1 MGGAVTSGLF
11 IVFEGG
17 DGAGKTTQ
25 AELLANFLQERGET
39 VVMTRQP
46 GGTGT
51 GTKIRQIVLAAP
63 GGEPLSPRAEFLLF
77 AADKAQH
84 VAELVRPALG
94 RGEVVVCD
102 RYTDSSLAYQG
113 AGRVLSVAELA
124 ELLEWA
130 TDALVPDLTVL
141 LDVAP
146 EASVVAK
153 EGKDRIEIEGVEF
166 HERVRQGFLTLAR
179 RHPSRYLVL
188 NARDSRDQIAD
199 AVAARV
205 EKLLCAE

>member
-1 MGGAVTSGLF
+1 MTSGLF

-25 AELLANFLQERGET
+25 AELLAKFLQKRGET

-46 GGTGT
+46 GGTDT
-51 GTKIRQIVLAAP
+51 GAKIRQIVLAAP
-63 GGEPLSPRAEFLLF
+63 GGEPLSSRAEFLLF

-84 VAELVRPALG
+84 VDELVRPALS

-113 AGRVLSVAELA
+113 AGRVLDVAELA
-124 ELLEWA
+124 ELLDWA
-130 TDALVPDLTVL
+130 TDSLVPDLTVL

-146 EASVVAK
+146 EASVVEK
-153 EGKDRIEIEGVEF
+153 EGKDRIEIEGIEF

-188 NARDSRDQIAD
+188 NARDPRTEIAD
-199 AVAARV
+199 AVAAHV
-205 EKLLCAE
+205 ENLLCAK